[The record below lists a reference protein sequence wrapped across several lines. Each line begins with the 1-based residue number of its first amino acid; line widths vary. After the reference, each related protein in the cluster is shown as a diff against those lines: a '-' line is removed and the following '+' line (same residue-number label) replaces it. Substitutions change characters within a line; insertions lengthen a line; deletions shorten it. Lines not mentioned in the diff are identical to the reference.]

1 MFKIK
6 LKNHKSLE
14 MNEGSILN
22 DILIESKLND
32 TVELPIILGEI
43 NEDILELSEK
53 VECSGEFKPIDIGY
67 DIGKRAYIRT
77 LLFVLIKATLDIF
90 PKARITIEHSI
101 SKGIFGEI
109 KKDITLSA
117 DDLNA
122 IKNRMKT
129 IIEEDIII
137 EKLEVPTKEA
147 IEIFSQ
153 YNMLDKVKL
162 LESLKIDRVKLY
174 RLDGRYD
181 YFYGPMAYS
190 TGILKSF
197 DLIKYESGFLLRY
210 PTDGKSLNIPKLN
223 HYPKLNRIFKE
234 AEEWGNIMEIPDV
247 GSLNKLVEE
256 NKISDMIR
264 VNEGLQEKKIAYIA
278 DKICSNKDV
287 QLVFIAGPS
296 SSGKTTFTKRL
307 AIQLM
312 ANGKKPV
319 QISMDNY
326 FVDREVTPL
335 DENGERD
342 FESIYAIDIELFNN
356 QLTQLIKGENIEMPT
371 YDFISGTRVWKGE
384 TLQLEKNGIIL
395 IEGIH
400 GLNECLSKDIS
411 QNQKFKIYISCLT
424 QLNIDDHN
432 RISTTDVR
440 TVRRIVRDSITRGYN
455 AERTLTMWPSVRRGE
470 ERNIFVFQE
479 EADVMFNSN
488 LIYELCVLKKYA
500 LKELDIITKESPV
513 YYEAKRLTSFL
524 HFFEDVDEK
533 LVPDDSLLR
542 EFIGGSYF
550 YED

>member
-14 MNEGSILN
+14 MNVGSILN

-53 VECSGEFKPIDIGY
+53 VECSGEFKPIDISY
-67 DIGKRAYIRT
+67 DMGKRAYIRT

-137 EKLEVPTKEA
+137 EKLEVSTKEA

-197 DLIKYESGFLLRY
+197 DLIKYELGFLLRY

-256 NKISDMIR
+256 NKIADMIR

-356 QLTQLIKGENIEMPT
+356 QLTQLIKGENIDMPT